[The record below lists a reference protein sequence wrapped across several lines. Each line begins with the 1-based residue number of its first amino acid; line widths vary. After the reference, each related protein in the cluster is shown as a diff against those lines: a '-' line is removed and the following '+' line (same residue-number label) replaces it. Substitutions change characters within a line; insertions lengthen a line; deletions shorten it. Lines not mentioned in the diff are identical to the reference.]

1 MPSGKIASRFTLN
14 TKHFIHKLKK
24 TAKNMCGIVGYL
36 GKRNAYPVLIKGL
49 KRLEYR
55 GYDSAGVAL
64 ITDNGDLQVYKTKG
78 KVADLETYVE
88 DKDISGSVGIAHT
101 RWATHGEPNTT
112 NAHPHISNSGNLAI
126 IHNGII
132 ENYASLKEGLIAKGV
147 EFKSN
152 TDTEVLVQ
160 LIEYIRLK
168 RNTDLLTA
176 VRMALHQVIGAYA
189 IALLDKNNPD
199 EIIAARKSSPLVVG
213 IGEQEFFLGSDA
225 SPIIEYTNKVVYL
238 EDKDIAVINRN
249 RTDVEFVNINNEK
262 MDHEVKEID
271 LNLDQIEK
279 GGFPHFMLKEI
290 FEQPKC
296 LADCMRGRVN
306 VEANNVVLSAV
317 IDHRKEIINARRFII
332 VACGTSWHASLIG
345 KQLIESICQIPV
357 EVEYASEFRYSNPVI
372 DSRDVVI
379 AISQSGETADTLAA
393 VELAKERGSFIY
405 GICNAIGSSIPR
417 ATNTGSYIHVGPEIG
432 VASTKAFTGQVTV
445 LTMLALAIGKAR
457 GTIAYDDYV
466 QLVQE
471 LNAIPEKMKKVLEL
485 NEHIREIS
493 RVFTYAHNFLYLGRG
508 YNYPV
513 ALEGA
518 LKLKEISY
526 IHAEGYP
533 AAEMKHGPIALIDE
547 EMPVV
552 VVATH
557 NPLYDKL
564 MSNIQEIK
572 ARKGRVIAI
581 VTEGDEKVKNLADEY
596 IELPQTLECLEP
608 LLATIPLQLLAY
620 HIAICKGK
628 DVDQP
633 RNLAK
638 SVTVE

>member
-1 MPSGKIASRFTLN
+1 
-14 TKHFIHKLKK
+14 
-24 TAKNMCGIVGYL
+24 MCGIVGYL

-64 ITDNGDLQVYKTKG
+64 ITEKGDLQVYKTKG
-78 KVADLETYVE
+78 KVADLESYVE
-88 DKDISGSVGIAHT
+88 DKDISGTVGIAHT

-132 ENYASLKEGLIAKGV
+132 ENYATLKEGLIAKGV

-189 IALLDKNNPD
+189 IALLDKNKPD

-213 IGEQEFFLGSDA
+213 IGEEEFFLGSDA

-249 RTDVEFVNINNEK
+249 TKDVEFVNINNEK

-271 LNLDQIEK
+271 LNLEQIEK

-471 LNAIPEKMKKVLEL
+471 LNAIPEKMKKVLEM

-581 VTEGDEKVKNLADEY
+581 VTEGDEKVKNLADEF